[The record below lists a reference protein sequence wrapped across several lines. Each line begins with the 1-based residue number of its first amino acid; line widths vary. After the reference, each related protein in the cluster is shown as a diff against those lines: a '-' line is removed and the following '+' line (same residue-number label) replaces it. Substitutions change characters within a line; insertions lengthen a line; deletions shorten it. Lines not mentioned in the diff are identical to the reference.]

1 MLETFDAADLRAHVL
16 RTGPRL
22 VIAIV
27 LTLIACFAVKAALAH
42 EILRDHRY
50 QLARATADSLA
61 GHATAGFGSG
71 GSPSLERLVE
81 VKGGEWRPDYRPA
94 GWSRLDLLSP
104 PRLDFANLTTDTA
117 RTLNAVITDS
127 PDPLHAARPFVLRA
141 SAAEYM
147 QAVKCLAA
155 AVYYEAATEP
165 LEGQEAVAQ
174 VVLNRM
180 RTPGYPKS
188 VCGVVFQGSE
198 RPGCQFTFA
207 CDGSMSRI
215 PMAWAWKNAEGVAEQ
230 ALKGFV
236 MNRVG
241 DATHY
246 HANYVLPWWS
256 PSLVKLGRIGQHI
269 FYRRTGPALFAPYG
283 GGELQINKINLIGRP
298 QPNLNAALHR
308 DSVDPSLQLANLTTT
323 VTPDGRV
330 HATLEDPSTITASN
344 VPMLDGKAVL
354 PTVHA
359 LISARAAY
367 AKAQMEKRKTDAD
380 AAPGAP
386 VQMQVREVGIPSRQ
400 QAAKPASAPLAV
412 VTAAAPAA

>member
-22 VIAIV
+22 LIAIV
-27 LTLIACFAVKAALAH
+27 LTLIACFAVKAALSH

-50 QLARATADSLA
+50 QLAKAAADSLS
-61 GHATAGFGSG
+61 GHATPGFGSG

-94 GWSRLDLLSP
+94 GWSRFDLASR

-117 RTLNAVITDS
+117 RTLNAVISDS
-127 PDPLHAARPFVLRA
+127 TDPLHAARPFVLQA

-147 QAVKCLAA
+147 QAVKCLSA

-165 LEGQEAVAQ
+165 LEGQQAVAQ

-188 VCGVVFQGSE
+188 VCGVVFQGSD

-207 CDGSMSRI
+207 CDGSMARM

-230 ALKGFV
+230 ALKGYV
-236 MNRVG
+236 MSKVG

-246 HANYVLPWWS
+246 HATYVLPWWS
-256 PSLVKLGRIGQHI
+256 PSLVKLGRIGQHV
-269 FYRRTGPALFAPYG
+269 FYRRTGPELFAPYV
-283 GGELQINKINLIGRP
+283 GGELQITKVNLIGRP

-308 DSVDPSLQLANLTTT
+308 DGVEPSLQLANLAAT

-330 HATLEDPSTITASN
+330 HATFDTPSTITVSN

-367 AKAQMEKRKTDAD
+367 AKAQMETRKTAAD
-380 AAPGAP
+380 VAPGAP
-386 VQMQVREVGIPSRQ
+386 VQMEVREVGVPSRQ
-400 QAAKPASAPLAV
+400 QAAKPAAAPLAATV
-412 VTAAAPAA
+412 AAAPAA

>member
-1 MLETFDAADLRAHVL
+1 LLETFDAADLRAHVM
-16 RTGPRL
+16 RNGPRL
-22 VIAIV
+22 LVAVV
-27 LTLIACFAVKAALAH
+27 LTLVACFAVKAALSH
-42 EILRDHRY
+42 EILHDHRY

-61 GHATAGFGSG
+61 GHPTPGFGPN

-81 VKGGEWRPDYRPA
+81 IKDGEWRPDYRPA

-104 PRLDFANLTTDTA
+104 PRLDFANLNADTA
-117 RTLNAVITDS
+117 RTLNAVITEA

-174 VVLNRM
+174 VVLNRV

-188 VCGVVFQGSE
+188 VCGVVFQGSDK
-198 RPGCQFTFA
+198 PGCQFTFA
-207 CDGSMSRI
+207 CDGSMSRVPASWI
-215 PMAWAWKNAEGVAEQ
+215 WKKAEGVAEQ

-236 MNRVG
+236 MSRVG
-241 DATHY
+241 NATHY
-246 HANYVLPWWS
+246 HATYVLPWWS
-256 PSLVKLGRIGQHI
+256 PSLVKLGRIGQHV
-269 FYRRTGPALFAPYG
+269 FYRRTGPGVFAPYV
-283 GGELQINKINLIGRP
+283 GGELQITKVNTIGRP
-298 QPNLNAALHR
+298 HPNLMAPRADAVAA
-308 DSVDPSLQLANLTTT
+308 SLQLANLTTT

-367 AKAQMEKRKTDAD
+367 AKAQMEKRTDAD
-380 AAPGAP
+380 AAGGAP
-386 VQMQVREVGIPSRQ
+386 VQMQVREVGTPSHQ
-400 QAAKPASAPLAV
+400 QAAKPPAAIVQVASAP
-412 VTAAAPAA
+412 AP